1 MTIDQTLLACIRKA
15 DFDYNL
21 IENGDRILVGLS
33 GGKDSMALVHV
44 LNNYRKFKDK
54 NFTFVAVFLDLGFSF
69 PHRKEME
76 EYALKEG
83 FELIIYDAT
92 TVAPI
97 LEAHRE
103 KGLLPCSICSRM
115 KKACINKAAHE
126 LKITKV
132 AFAHH
137 ADDAIETLFM
147 NMTYGG
153 RVATFAPKMFLS
165 NEKINFIRPFI
176 YAREEDIVRYAKEHK
191 LPIFKNNCGNDKK
204 TKREDFKNLLKS
216 IYKAYPEAKSNYLTM
231 LTNEE
236 KFDLW
241 FDEVGFSSFSG
252 YVVKKI
258 LSKADEINLIKLQK
272 SIFNKV
278 DLNRDLSYI
287 LYYKDKPIGFISYL
301 EEGNYVYFSYLG
313 VLKRYRNKGGASFLL
328 HYIEKVLSQRK
339 YPRKFIFTSTRTK
352 KFFLNRGY
360 ELKEK
365 RLEKDIAKPIVDR
378 S

>member
-176 YAREEDIVRYAKEHK
+176 YARE
-191 LPIFKNNCGNDKK
+191 
-204 TKREDFKNLLKS
+204 
-216 IYKAYPEAKSNYLTM
+216 AKSNYLTM

-252 YVVKKI
+252 YVVKKV
-258 LSKADEINLIKLQK
+258 LSKDDEINLIKLQK

-287 LYYKDKPIGFISYL
+287 LYYKDKPIGFISYI